1 MLKRLK
7 GMFTHQAKS
16 NATTTRATTI
26 TLVEEKSAK
35 KELKRIGQSWR
46 AEPHP
51 NEDEVESRY
60 LSLVLVARE
69 TALSGP
75 VTTLLTVV
83 DLDFSCSELSSRSR
97 GVKDGALGGDVLERS
112 VGRGSVVVVRGW
124 VVVVTSIID
133 SH

>member
-97 GVKDGALGGDVLERS
+97 GVKDGALGGDVL
-112 VGRGSVVVVRGW
+112 
-124 VVVVTSIID
+124 
-133 SH
+133 